1 MMTSTAPIES
11 TQADPRA
18 ERRRRLGE
26 YVFARPADPY
36 RRRWLAV
43 VLYVAMFVVGTAAT
57 LFRTDPA
64 AWNLFWAED
73 GKVFLEDSYR
83 GSFLENL
90 FHPYAGYMH
99 LVPRLIAEPV
109 SAFVPADW
117 AAVAFTVSA
126 SAVWSAVAVLVF
138 DFARGHVRS
147 LAIRIVL
154 WVMVIAIP
162 VGGLEVVGNIANSHW
177 FLMAAAFWALAA
189 RDRGGWQITAASLTV
204 GVAALSDP
212 LTAMLAPLVLLRVLL
227 LRTWRANVVSIVFAT
242 TILLQMLVVLG
253 TERDTSEMHPS
264 PGAMFRSFVMRVIVG
279 GFVGRTNTDHLRN
292 IIGNDGLYS
301 LGIGILVVLVTIA
314 LLCLRRSAMPLIA
327 LVFSVAFTLVTTW
340 LTWSAL
346 ARHAPE
352 FVIIGGS
359 RYSVTPILVMY
370 AVVVIGADL
379 LARRSTGRARPAV
392 VSMLV
397 LLLGLLVVSWSADYA
412 PKYRPI
418 LPDAGVQYELQG
430 CRDGVVS
437 IEILPG
443 GGTYWVADL
452 PCAAFEE

>member
-1 MMTSTAPIES
+1 MMTSTVP
-11 TQADPRA
+11 A
-18 ERRRRLGE
+18 EATEVDLRVERWRRLGE
-26 YVFARPADPY
+26 YVFARPAAPY
-36 RRRWLAV
+36 RRRWLAI
-43 VLYVAMFVVGTAAT
+43 VLYLAMFVGGTMAT

-73 GKVFLEDSYR
+73 GKEFLEDAYR

-90 FHPYAGYMH
+90 VHPYAGYMH
-99 LVPRLIAEPV
+99 LVPRVVAEPI
-109 SAFVPADW
+109 SAVVPADW
-117 AAVAFTVSA
+117 AAIAFTVSA

-138 DFARGHVRS
+138 DFARGHVRH

-154 WVMVIAIP
+154 WAMVIFIP

-189 RDRGGWQITAASLTV
+189 RDRGAWQITAASVTV
-204 GVAALSDP
+204 AAAALSDP
-212 LTAMLAPLVLLRVLL
+212 LTAMLAPLVLLRVLF
-227 LRTWRANVVSIVFAT
+227 LRTWRANVVSIVFALT
-242 TILLQMLVVLG
+242 TLLQVLVVLG
-253 TERDTSEMHPS
+253 TDRDTSEVHPS
-264 PGAMFRSFVMRVIVG
+264 PGAMFRSFVMRVVVG

-292 IIGNDGLYS
+292 VIGNDGLYV
-301 LGIGILVVLVTIA
+301 LGIGILAVLVLIA

-379 LARRSTGRARPAV
+379 LAGRFAGRARPIAI
-392 VSMLV
+392 
-397 LLLGLLVVSWSADYA
+397 GALVVVLGALVVTWSADYA
-412 PKYRPI
+412 PEYRPI
-418 LPDAGVQYELQG
+418 LPDAGTQYEMHG
-430 CRDGVVS
+430 CDDGVVS

-452 PCAAFEE
+452 PCAAFED

>member
-1 MMTSTAPIES
+1 MMTSTAPIED

-18 ERRRRLGE
+18 ERRRRLGD
-26 YVFARPADPY
+26 YVFATPAEPY
-36 RRRWLAV
+36 RRRWLAA
-43 VLYVAMFVVGTAAT
+43 VLYGAMFIAGTAAT

-73 GKVFLEDSYR
+73 GKEFLEDAYR

-126 SAVWSAVAVLVF
+126 SAVWAAVAVLVF

-189 RDRGGWQITAASLTV
+189 RDRGAWQVTAASLTV

-227 LRTWRANVVSIVFAT
+227 LRTWRANVVSIVFAAT
-242 TILLQMLVVLG
+242 VLLQVFVVLG
-253 TERDTSEMHPS
+253 TDRETSEMHPS
-264 PGAMFRSFVMRVIVG
+264 PGAMFRSFVMRVVVG
-279 GFVGRTNTDHLRN
+279 GFLGRTNTDHLRN
-292 IIGNDGLYS
+292 VIGNDGLYGV
-301 LGIGILVVLVTIA
+301 GIGILVVLVVIA

-327 LVFSVAFTLVTTW
+327 LVFGIAFTVVTTW

-379 LARRSTGRARPAV
+379 LARRFAGRARVAV
-392 VSMLV
+392 VSTLV
-397 LLLGLLVVSWSADYA
+397 VLLGLLVVSWGADYA

-418 LPDAGVQYELQG
+418 LPDAGTQYELQG
-430 CRDGVVS
+430 CDDGVVS
-437 IEILPG
+437 VEILPG

-452 PCAAFEE
+452 PCAAFED